1 MRNSPRGALAYRGQQ
16 RSNYDRLAT
25 IKTTFDPEDLF
36 HRNRNI
42 KPLAPKFSTF
52 HAANS

>member
-1 MRNSPRGALAYRGQQ
+1 MDSDDQMRIEDNS

-25 IKTTFDPEDLF
+25 IKTKSDPENLF
-36 HRNRNI
+36 HLNHNI
-42 KPLAPKFSTF
+42 KPFPPKFSTF